1 MARFIFNETSYQG
14 RGSRS
19 EIAVEIKKRG
29 FKKVLLVTDQVLNK
43 VKVAEKVEV
52 VLKNAGIE
60 YEIFDNIKAN
70 PTIKNCEECLEK
82 LNSSKADI
90 IVAVGGGSVIDTA
103 KCVSIVKN
111 NPEFSDI
118 RKLEGVVDT
127 KNKAFP
133 LIACA
138 TTCGTAAEVTINYVI
153 TDEENGRKLVCIDPN
168 DIPIVAVIDS
178 ELMESMPGSLIAS
191 TGMDA
196 LTHAIE
202 GLLTKGAND
211 LSDMFHLYAIE
222 LIGKNLK
229 NAVNGDKEALEKMA
243 LAQYVA
249 GMGFSNVGLGLV
261 HGMAHPLG
269 GIFDIAHGVANALLL
284 PYVLEYNEPICGE
297 KYKIIAKLMGGKAD
311 AKEAVQLIKK
321 LSSDVH
327 IPQKLRDINIKE
339 SDLERLSIDAFNDVC
354 TGGNPRETSQKE
366 ILEIYKKAF

>member
-118 RKLEGVVDT
+118 RKLEGVADT